1 MKNFVGMECGT
12 SLVASALAIALNLFG
27 CGSGSNG
34 SSHSGTG
41 GATGGSGNTSGG
53 ATSTATA
60 GQGGTSGGSGGASS
74 NPGAGAVAGATV
86 VGGRAGAAGSGGVAG
101 SVGSGGGGGT
111 TGSAGSGGTS
121 ATGGSGTATST
132 GVTGGA
138 GNTDGTVHT
147 GGTTAT
153 GGATPTGGTTRT
165 GGTPATGGSRASGGT
180 TATGGTMATGGGGS
194 GGVASGSG
202 GTAVD
207 GGGGGGS
214 ATVGTIDLCAGMV
227 TDKDPRP
234 MTALAKPALGG
245 TVIDAEFGTTLRRI
259 TAVAGSGANAAIVP
273 MYTTISAWNA
283 DESLLILYSVGG
295 GGHQLYDGKT
305 YQLIRSLDINPADL
319 EQVYWD
325 TSDPDIL
332 YYVDNQEFIRYHVS
346 AGTQDR
352 LHSFSTLCGASSVSN
367 GDDPMFTSWDSHR
380 LGLVCSNQMFIYDS
394 FTDSVLGPKAAS
406 GTPPAQVAPS
416 GTLAY
421 LEAGTG
427 QVLDAN
433 LNLVRSLGLQVPDNH
448 ASLGRL
454 ANGHDTWNGAVYD
467 DGNDDAKSNVGI
479 LVTWDLTDGTG
490 GAVIGPKTGW
500 PYPPDGH
507 VSAMAYKQPGW
518 IFVSTVPDDTAGL
531 QGKTLLGLENL
542 IADTNTGAV
551 CRVGRHRSWGKNNS
565 VLGYWAEAHTVPSP
579 SGTRAVFASDWGN
592 GTSVDS
598 YVLELPSYSP

>member
-1 MKNFVGMECGT
+1 
-12 SLVASALAIALNLFG
+12 
-27 CGSGSNG
+27 
-34 SSHSGTG
+34 
-41 GATGGSGNTSGG
+41 
-53 ATSTATA
+53 
-60 GQGGTSGGSGGASS
+60 
-74 NPGAGAVAGATV
+74 
-86 VGGRAGAAGSGGVAG
+86 
-101 SVGSGGGGGT
+101 
-111 TGSAGSGGTS
+111 
-121 ATGGSGTATST
+121 
-132 GVTGGA
+132 
-138 GNTDGTVHT
+138 
-147 GGTTAT
+147 
-153 GGATPTGGTTRT
+153 
-165 GGTPATGGSRASGGT
+165 
-180 TATGGTMATGGGGS
+180 MANGGGGS

-202 GTAVD
+202 GTAV
-207 GGGGGGS
+207 GGGSSGGS

-227 TDKDPRP
+227 TDKDPHP

-245 TVIDAEFGTTLRRI
+245 TVIDAEFGTTIRRI

-305 YQLIRSLDINPADL
+305 YQPIRSLAINPADL

-332 YYVDNQEFIRYHVS
+332 YYVDNQEFIRYHVN
-346 AGTQDR
+346 AGTQDK
-352 LHSFSTLCGASSVSN
+352 LHSFSALCGSSSVSN
-367 GDDPMFTSWDSHR
+367 GGDPMFTSWDSHR
-380 LGLVCSNQMFIYDS
+380 LGLVCGNQMFIYDIS
-394 FTDSVLGPKAAS
+394 SDSVLGPKAVS

-421 LEAGTG
+421 LEAGSG

-467 DGNDDAKSNVGI
+467 DGNDDALSNVGI
-479 LVTWDLTDGTG
+479 LVTWDMTDGTG

-507 VSAMAYKQPGW
+507 ISAMAYKQPGW
-518 IFVSTVPDDTAGL
+518 IFVSTVPDDSAGL

>member
-1 MKNFVGMECGT
+1 MRNFVGIEGGT
-12 SLVASALAIALNLFG
+12 SLVASALAIALSLLG
-27 CGSGSNG
+27 CGSGSN
-34 SSHSGTG
+34 T
-41 GATGGSGNTSGG
+41 GSGNTSGG

-60 GQGGTSGGSGGASS
+60 AQGGTSGGSGGASS

-86 VGGRAGAAGSGGVAG
+86 VGGGAGAAGSGGAAG
-101 SVGSGGGGGT
+101 SVGFGGSGGIA
-111 TGSAGSGGTS
+111 GSAGSGGFS
-121 ATGGSGTATST
+121 ASGGSGTATST
-132 GVTGGA
+132 AVTGGA
-138 GNTDGTVHT
+138 GNMGGTVRTGGATAIGGATPT
-147 GGTTAT
+147 GGTTRAGGTPASGGTRAT

-165 GGTPATGGSRASGGT
+165 GGTTP
-180 TATGGTMATGGGGS
+180 TGGGGS
-194 GGVASGSG
+194 GGVARGSG
-202 GTAVD
+202 GSAVD
-207 GGGGGGS
+207 GGGGGGG

-227 TDKDPRP
+227 TDKDPHP

-245 TVIDAEFGTTLRRI
+245 TVIDAEFGTTIRRI

-305 YQLIRSLDINPADL
+305 YQHLRSLDINPADL

-346 AGTQDR
+346 AGTQDK
-352 LHSFSTLCGASSVSN
+352 LHSFSTLCGSSSVSN

-380 LGLVCSNQMFIYDS
+380 LGLVCGNQMFIYDS
-394 FTDSVLGPKAAS
+394 ATDSVLGPKAVS

-421 LEAGTG
+421 LEAGSG

-448 ASLGRL
+448 ASLGQL

-467 DGNDDAKSNVGI
+467 DGNDDASSNVGI
-479 LVTWDLTDGTG
+479 LVTWDMTDGTG

-507 VSAMAYKQPGW
+507 ISAMAYKQPGW
-518 IFVSTVPDDTAGL
+518 IFVSTIPDDTAGL

-542 IADTNTGAV
+542 IADTNTGKV

-579 SGTRAVFASDWGN
+579 SGTRAVFGSDWGN

>member
-1 MKNFVGMECGT
+1 MRSLVGIEGGT
-12 SLVASALAIALNLFG
+12 SLVASALAMALSLLG
-27 CGSGSNG
+27 C
-34 SSHSGTG
+34 SSASST
-41 GATGGSGNTSGG
+41 GSGNTSGG
-53 ATSTATA
+53 ATSIATA
-60 GQGGTSGGSGGASS
+60 AS
-74 NPGAGAVAGATV
+74 
-86 VGGRAGAAGSGGVAG
+86 
-101 SVGSGGGGGT
+101 
-111 TGSAGSGGTS
+111 
-121 ATGGSGTATST
+121 GGSGTATST
-132 GVTGGA
+132 GVAGGA
-138 GNTDGTVHT
+138 GNTGGTVRT
-147 GGTTAT
+147 GGTT
-153 GGATPTGGTTRT
+153 
-165 GGTPATGGSRASGGT
+165 
-180 TATGGTMATGGGGS
+180 ATGGGGS
-194 GGVASGSG
+194 GGVARGSG
-202 GTAVD
+202 GTAV
-207 GGGGGGS
+207 GGGS
-214 ATVGTIDLCAGMV
+214 GGGATGGTVDLCAGMV
-227 TDKDPRP
+227 TDKNPHP
-234 MTALAKPALGG
+234 MTTLAKPAVGS
-245 TVIDAEFGTTLRRI
+245 TIVDAEFGTTIRRI

-305 YQLIRSLDINPADL
+305 YQHLRSLDISPADL

-332 YYVDNQEFIRYHVS
+332 YYVDGQEFIRYHVS
-346 AGTQDR
+346 AGTQDK
-352 LHSFSTLCGASSVSN
+352 LHSFSALCGSSSVSN

-380 LGLVCSNQMFIYDS
+380 LGLYCGNQMFIYDS
-394 FTDSVLGPKAAS
+394 STDSVLGPKAVS

-421 LEAGTG
+421 LEAGSG

-467 DGNDDAKSNVGI
+467 DGNDDVLSNVGI
-479 LVTWDLTDGTG
+479 LVTWDMSNGTG

-507 VSAMAYKQPGW
+507 ISAMAYKQPGW
-518 IFVSTVPDDTAGL
+518 IFVSTIPDDSAGL

-542 IADTNTGAV
+542 IADSNSGAV

-565 VLGYWAEAHTVPSP
+565 VLGYWAEPHTVPSP
-579 SGTRAVFASDWGN
+579 SGTRAVFGSDWGN